1 MTKKFRLSYIS
12 TMNINHFKAGR
23 WEKQLNYKS
32 FVPSPINV
40 TWTWD
45 DPKINTLLE
54 EATRQLGELN
64 AFTLILPDVDLFIRM
79 HVVKEANTSSRIEG
93 TQTNMDEALM
103 KKEDI
108 SPDKRDDWQE
118 VHNYIEA
125 LNFSVDELQRFP
137 LSSRLIRKTHNILL
151 SGVRGEHKMP
161 GDFRTSQNWI
171 GGSSIS
177 DAIFIPPHPN
187 HVQELMSDLE
197 LFLHNDEIDVP
208 HLIKIAVAHYQFET
222 IHPFLDGNG
231 RIGRLLITLYLVSV
245 GLLKK
250 PSLYLSDFFERHKSS
265 YYDALMHARMTNDI
279 AHWIKF
285 FLNAVIETA
294 KKGKQTLIAILDLK
308 NGLHSQILSFGRK
321 AQSAQTL
328 INFLY
333 TQPFTNLNEVMGKT
347 GLSKQATNNLINDFV
362 SQGILVEVTG
372 NQRNR
377 LYYFKKYYQLF
388 LL

>member
-1 MTKKFRLSYIS
+1 
-12 TMNINHFKAGR
+12 MNFSQFKSGR

-32 FVPSPINV
+32 FKPANINES
-40 TWTWD
+40 WIWD
-45 DPKINTLLE
+45 DSKINILLE

-93 TQTNMDEALM
+93 TQTKMDEALM

-125 LNFSVDELQRFP
+125 LNYSINELQSFP
-137 LSSRLIRKTHNILL
+137 LSNRLIRKTHQILL
-151 SGVRGEHKMP
+151 SGVRGAHKLP
-161 GDFRTSQNWI
+161 GDFRSSQNWI

-177 DAIFIPPHPN
+177 DAIFIPPHPSY
-187 HVQELMSDLE
+187 VQELMSDLE
-197 LFLHNDEIDVP
+197 LFLHNEDVNVP
-208 HLIKIAVAHYQFET
+208 HLIKIAIAHYQFET

-231 RIGRLLITLYLVSV
+231 RIGRLLITLYLVSA

-265 YYDALMHARMTNDI
+265 YYDALMHVRTTSDI

-294 KKGKQTLIAILDLK
+294 KKGKQTFMNILELK
-308 NGLHSQILSFGRK
+308 NELHLEILSFGRK
-321 AQSAQTL
+321 AQTAQTL

-333 TQPFTNLNEVMGKT
+333 TQPFTSLNEVMSKT
-347 GLSKQATNNLINDFV
+347 ELSKQAANQLINDFV
-362 SQGILVEVTG
+362 ERGILVEVTG

-377 LYYFKKYYQLF
+377 VYYFKKYYQLF